1 MLLESFIFSNRNYFL
16 LAWHFCSAVLSQKI
30 EKIKEHALRLFY
42 NDSYSSYYSLLSKVE
57 QPTMEVGRLQ
67 ILAIEGCKTLDFL
80 NPDFIY
86 TYFERGLHTARKK
99 VQRSVKKALEY
110 WDIKFGILYMKT
122 RKT

>member
-1 MLLESFIFSNRNYFL
+1 MKMLLESFIFSNRNYFL

-30 EKIKEHALRLFY
+30 EKIKEHAL
-42 NDSYSSYYSLLSKVE
+42 SLLSKVE

-67 ILAIEGCKTLDFL
+67 ILVIEGCKTLDSL